1 MLNLALTFLT
11 LTASASE
18 ALDTELSR
26 LDEERRLAS
35 LDQSV
40 YPESPYTS
48 ADQLP
53 ATIEVETCSQAF
65 NDYYYFALVD
75 GRIWYKP
82 RFKRPAKSPEW
93 RTDLEWKPFGLDGGL
108 PYRLAN
114 EDPMDLDTTFADG
127 MRGDFVEGLHFLT
140 ATQIEAPSY
149 LDRSLWEEAGT
160 WPHEEA
166 LELDPS
172 FPTIDRVLCITAD
185 DDEIAVLGDNRQMFY
200 RRKVA
205 NLFVNTEWYEG
216 WGQAKEL
223 TVWFPDHLTGHRGW
237 SIGRITAFGAG
248 YKSGPD
254 GRIFEWGPA
263 AVSME
268 TMVWLSPN
276 GRVIYYLDS
285 GTPPVVEHFVEAP
298 FRGRWRGE
306 GIDSSAST
314 IMLIDRF
321 GAVYTKIAD
330 FDLLGSTPTHPYCY
344 FEECDDEVFYPPGDI
359 RSGMSDIRLPSEG
372 WTIHDPILPPE
383 AWDEGTWL
391 SNRVTIVQTGKG
403 NQARELRVLGRR
415 EGELGTYYKGI
426 ADEVW
431 LFRAAPAKDRG
442 FEGLEPLPE
451 LTRYT
456 SVRVLEELHWGEP
469 KLDRELVGLVEVEG
483 QTLGFRVLDFNPMA
497 SPWHVEVSAGDVH
510 VPLELHVV
518 QAWNKFMTPEAGR
531 AEARVMTWET
541 TLAFDFATVMRA
553 MGGAAGTV
561 QGVALRRLLESAKNN
576 RFGLLV
582 NSTGQ
587 GLELTVKKERKTG
600 AIHAVAL
607 LPEEALPEGAEGAAT
622 LDALSERFWAQQDDQ
637 MGWVDELAALGP
649 PPETCNAD
657 GLAWA
662 ARVLELDRRS
672 QEDLHAVRATKR
684 DARGFTR
691 FTRATSGFL
700 YLSQLK
706 TIDAA
711 LDATRQARGNE
722 VRPNELRF
730 NVITGIT
737 GRIPFLS
744 ENIWHLNRRRLGALK
759 AEREELEEGL
769 APLLQ
774 AIEDIGC

>member
-1 MLNLALTFLT
+1 MLT
-11 LTASASE
+11 LMLTALASDALE
-18 ALDTELSR
+18 AELAR
-26 LDEERRLAS
+26 LHEDLRLAS
-35 LDQSV
+35 LDQTT

-48 ADQLP
+48 PEQLP
-53 ATIEVETCSQAF
+53 RTIEVETCSQGF

-82 RFKRPAKSPEW
+82 RFKRPAKDPEW
-93 RTDLEWKPFGLDGGL
+93 STDLEWKPFGLNGGL

-114 EDPMDLDTTFADG
+114 KDPMELDTTFNDG
-127 MRGDFVEGLHFLT
+127 MRGDFVEDLHFQT
-140 ATQIEAPSY
+140 AKQLDAPDY
-149 LDRSLWEEAGT
+149 LDRALWDAAGT
-160 WPHEEA
+160 WPHAETMR
-166 LELDPS
+166 LDPD
-172 FPTIDRVLCITAD
+172 FEGVDRVLCMTAD
-185 DDEIAVLGDNRQMFY
+185 DDEIAVLGDNRKMFY

-205 NLFVNTEWYEG
+205 NIFVNTEWYDG
-216 WGQAKEL
+216 WGQAKDL
-223 TVWFPDHLTGHRGW
+223 NVWFPDHLSGHRGW

-268 TMVWLSPN
+268 TMVWLSPD

-314 IMLIDRF
+314 VMLIDRF

-372 WTIHDPILPPE
+372 WRIHDPILPPE
-383 AWDEGTWL
+383 AWSEDTWL
-391 SNRVTIVQTGKG
+391 SDRVTIVQTGKG
-403 NQARELRVLGRR
+403 NEARELRVLGSR
-415 EGELGTYYKGI
+415 EGELGTYYKAI
-426 ADEVW
+426 TDEVW
-431 LFRAAPAKDRG
+431 LFRTAPPGDLG

-451 LTRYT
+451 LTKYS
-456 SVRVLEELHWGEP
+456 SVRTLEELHWGEP
-469 KLDRELVGLVEVEG
+469 DLDRELVGMVEVEG

-497 SPWHVEVSAGDVH
+497 SPWHIEVSAGEVS

-518 QAWNKFMTPEAGR
+518 QAWNKFMSPEVGHH
-531 AEARVMTWET
+531 EVRVMTWET
-541 TLAFDFATVMRA
+541 TLAFDFSTVMKA
-553 MGGAAGTV
+553 MGGAGGTP
-561 QGVALRRLLESAKNN
+561 QGVALRRLLDSAKNSL
-576 RFGLLV
+576 FGLLV
-582 NSTGQ
+582 NSTEH

-600 AIHAVAL
+600 AIHAVGL
-607 LPEEALPEGAEGAAT
+607 LPDEAEGAAS
-622 LDALSERFWAQQDDQ
+622 LEELHDRFWEQQQGQ
-637 MGWVDELAALGP
+637 MGWLAELAELGP
-649 PPETCNAD
+649 APQTCNAD

-672 QEDLHAVRATKR
+672 EEDLKGVRATKR
-684 DARGFTR
+684 EARGFTR

-711 LDATRQARGNE
+711 LDATRESRGNE

-744 ENIWHLNRRRLGALK
+744 ENIWRLNTARLKALK
-759 AEREELEEGL
+759 VERAALEEGL
-769 APLLQ
+769 SPLLA
-774 AIEDIGC
+774 AIDELGC